1 MKNHCT
7 VCDGRLGLWERM
19 WGRFDHP
26 ACRSGSTAKHPAP
39 PGPSTD
45 SIFPAKTTVPGK
57 GLEIAFRD
65 PAILPASE
73 GKGITA
79 M

>member
-1 MKNHCT
+1 MKNRCT
-7 VCDGRLGLWERM
+7 VCDGRLDMWERM

-26 ACRSGSTAKHPAP
+26 TCRSGSTAKHPAP

-45 SIFPAKTTVPGK
+45 SIGPTKTTAPRK
-57 GLEIAFRD
+57 GLEIAFGD
-65 PAILPASE
+65 PAFLPASE
-73 GKGITA
+73 GKGIPA